1 MQKTELGINK
11 LEEILKIFYLVYL
24 LFFSI
29 KTIIICEYNLNI
41 SYIYFNVYMLYL
53 LGFPSG
59 SMGKES
65 TCNAGD
71 IGDVEFSPW
80 VGKIPLEEGMA
91 IHSSILAWRLPWT
104 EESGYSP

>member
-24 LFFSI
+24 LFYSI

-71 IGDVEFSPW
+71 TVDVEFSPW